1 MGLIQI
7 GGSKYATVRHGK
19 ESAVNKVVVYIIIGL
34 LKGEEGLV
42 I

>member
-1 MGLIQI
+1 MIEI
-7 GGSKYATVRHGK
+7 GGRNYATVRDGI
-19 ESAVNKVVVYIIIGL
+19 EPAGNKVVVYIIIGL